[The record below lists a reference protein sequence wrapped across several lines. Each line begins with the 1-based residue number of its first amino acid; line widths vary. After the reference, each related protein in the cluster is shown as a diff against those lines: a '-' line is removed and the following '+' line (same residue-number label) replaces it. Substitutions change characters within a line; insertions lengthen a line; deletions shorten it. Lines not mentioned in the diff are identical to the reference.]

1 MREIMK
7 PCLQVDSEFGGINS
21 VISVG
26 VKMKTSL
33 SIK

>member
-26 VKMKTSL
+26 VKMTTSL